1 MFQHQKDGDI
11 LILIDTDAEAFLKDP
26 TSSEYHEIFIS
37 RRGTE
42 YLDNV
47 AGAMTFQASKALS
60 NISSTYERNGNS
72 PSHLPNG
79 HTGATNEDGTAPEK
93 EPTLYQLHL
102 REHTNRFFDAVETPD
117 TPAKEEAQQS
127 PLPDGERATDAAEE
141 KTDKEDKEEKDPE
154 ASRSLSLRELVSGVS
169 ASLDHES
176 ESMRHNNSG
185 LIGTPL
191 VNRSIDIESD
201 FVVNSAFSSLSRS
214 VDTRE
219 NPPPTSA
226 AAAIFLRHEQEAL
239 ARARGESLRSIA
251 EESDAKSVSRFSP
264 RRNSTDSKEFPV
276 RESSTPRLSP
286 RATAAPGS
294 AHSIATG
301 SPAMNSTSAT
311 AGASPALSSRAES
324 KESKDSGAT
333 HSAPAAAPVRKREIV
348 PVAYLP
354 PSEYHRKRILEE
366 DLAHDDA
373 GRGSGA
379 KPPTSA
385 RDRDAKV
392 EQGSALIFTPRGSAL
407 SAAAD
412 SKSPPMRSPRGVLR
426 ADALISPRS
435 TALAAPI
442 TAGIGAVSPAEPRRR
457 TGSECCPVCFLPLRS
472 TGDSAR
478 HEVHIASCRK
488 REEMK
493 HALVNID
500 QNLEPVRTVQDP
512 CTDCARIRCFPHS
525 PIFLECMCTETGG
538 AVGVQSEAD
547 GVGVLQRHRARDRGD
562 RPVRRRPRGREE
574 DRQKVLAFFHLPSL
588 SH

>member
-42 YLDNV
+42 YLENV

-60 NISSTYERNGNS
+60 NISSTYERNGNA
-72 PSHLPNG
+72 PSQLPSSQS
-79 HTGATNEDGTAPEK
+79 GATTVDGVVTEK

-102 REHTNRFFDAVETPD
+102 REHTNRFFDTAGTSDLHGKGEPQQPPVS
-117 TPAKEEAQQS
+117 EE
-127 PLPDGERATDAAEE
+127 ERALDAAEE
-141 KTDKEDKEEKDPE
+141 KEDKEYE
-154 ASRSLSLRELVSGVS
+154 APSPAVREIVSGVS

-176 ESMRHNNSG
+176 ESMRQNSG
-185 LIGTPL
+185 FIATP
-191 VNRSIDIESD
+191 VANHSIDIEGD

-219 NPPPTSA
+219 NSAPTSA

-251 EESDAKSVSRFSP
+251 EESSDAKTVPASVPRFSP
-264 RRNSTDSKEFPV
+264 RRNSADSKDFPL
-276 RESSTPRLSP
+276 RESTPRLSP

-294 AHSIATG
+294 AQSGATG
-301 SPAMNSTSAT
+301 SPAINSTTAT

-324 KESKDSGAT
+324 KDSKDAAPTPST
-333 HSAPAAAPVRKREIV
+333 PAATGAVVRKRDIV

-354 PSEYHRKRILEE
+354 PSEYHRKLILEE
-366 DLAHDDA
+366 D
-373 GRGSGA
+373 SGA

-385 RDRDAKV
+385 RDRDAKADV
-392 EQGSALIFTPRGSAL
+392 GGAPIYTPRGSAL
-407 SAAAD
+407 SAVAD
-412 SKSPPMRSPRGVLR
+412 SKSPPLRSPRGVVR

-435 TALAAPI
+435 PALATPDGAA
-442 TAGIGAVSPAEPRRR
+442 AGQLSAAEQRRR
-457 TGSECCPVCFLPLRS
+457 AGSECCPVCFLPLRS

-478 HEVHIASCRK
+478 YEAHIASCRM

-493 HALVNID
+493 NALVNID
-500 QNLEPVRTVQDP
+500 QNLEPV
-512 CTDCARIRCFPHS
+512 S
-525 PIFLECMCTETGG
+525 PLRNT
-538 AVGVQSEAD
+538 A
-547 GVGVLQRHRARDRGD
+547 
-562 RPVRRRPRGREE
+562 
-574 DRQKVLAFFHLPSL
+574 
-588 SH
+588 